1 MHSKQIL
8 DQNSQLIKAIIVSA
22 AILFL
27 LVINQAKYLFTVYI
41 STGKHLS
48 ELYKFEYPK
57 YMKYCLWLLAKVAVI
72 DADIPEGKTI
82 KLTSS
87 FFFFLF
93 FK

>member
-41 STGKHLS
+41 SPQENTFQNYISLS
-48 ELYKFEYPK
+48 IQNIWSIAYG
-57 YMKYCLWLLAKVAVI
+57 C
-72 DADIPEGKTI
+72 
-82 KLTSS
+82 
-87 FFFFLF
+87 
-93 FK
+93 